1 MRGEMSEKTEKPTAK
16 KIRDA
21 RKKGLVAI
29 SRDLNAAILLS
40 TSMIII
46 FVSISFV
53 AKSLKKMAEKCLLM
67 ISSEITEF
75 YIIDL
80 LKEGFKFLLIILIPF
95 VLIISIS
102 IVFLFILQAGFRFNL
117 SNLSI
122 RMERIDFI
130 AGIRRIISLK
140 SLVESIKSA
149 MKALVCSLVFII
161 ILKKYIRE
169 IILSVDLVPSS
180 IGMLIEK
187 LSSGIVVKILI
198 VFFAIAVV
206 DVLYQRWDYLKGL
219 RMSKEEVRQEFKQEE
234 GDPIIRSKRKQL
246 YEEIAVRDI
255 TKDIAKADVVIV
267 NPCTVAVALCYE
279 QHKMNAPVVL
289 AKGIKQ
295 MAQRIKEIARQH
307 NIPIIEDKE
316 LAHKLIRINVGD
328 EIPENLYEQ
337 VAKIY
342 QIIYELMEKI

>member
-1 MRGEMSEKTEKPTAK
+1 
-16 KIRDA
+16 
-21 RKKGLVAI
+21 
-29 SRDLNAAILLS
+29 
-40 TSMIII
+40 
-46 FVSISFV
+46 
-53 AKSLKKMAEKCLLM
+53 
-67 ISSEITEF
+67 
-75 YIIDL
+75 
-80 LKEGFKFLLIILIPF
+80 
-95 VLIISIS
+95 
-102 IVFLFILQAGFRFNL
+102 
-117 SNLSI
+117 
-122 RMERIDFI
+122 
-130 AGIRRIISLK
+130 
-140 SLVESIKSA
+140 
-149 MKALVCSLVFII
+149 
-161 ILKKYIRE
+161 
-169 IILSVDLVPSS
+169 
-180 IGMLIEK
+180 
-187 LSSGIVVKILI
+187 
-198 VFFAIAVV
+198 
-206 DVLYQRWDYLKGL
+206 
-219 RMSKEEVRQEFKQEE
+219 MSKEEVRQEFKQEE